1 MIGGSLER
9 LEDDEDRGRVE
20 GREVWLESRFKFYR
34 VMLTGRQ
41 TLGGGLCSGMSFEV
55 SVIKS
60 EGFGLS

>member
-41 TLGGGLCSGMSFEV
+41 TLGGGCVAGCHLRFP
-55 SVIKS
+55 
-60 EGFGLS
+60 